1 MGIKYLKQIHDILL
15 IVLGLMVMMIVSDN
29 AELFRAVK
37 SSMLYPAF
45 LLSMGIIGIKATIR
59 VNR

>member
-1 MGIKYLKQIHDILL
+1 MDIKYLKQIHDILL
-15 IVLGLMVMMIVSDN
+15 IVLGLMVMIIVSDN
-29 AELFRAVK
+29 SELFRAVK

>member
-1 MGIKYLKQIHDILL
+1 MYIKYLKQIHDILL
-15 IVLGLMVMMIVSDN
+15 IVLGLMVMIIVSDN
-29 AELFRAVK
+29 SELFRAVK

>member
-1 MGIKYLKQIHDILL
+1 MKYLKQIHDILL

-45 LLSMGIIGIKATIR
+45 LLSMGVLGLKATIR
-59 VNR
+59 VNK

>member
-1 MGIKYLKQIHDILL
+1 MI
-15 IVLGLMVMMIVSDN
+15 IVSDN
-29 AELFRAVK
+29 SELFRAVK

>member
-1 MGIKYLKQIHDILL
+1 MDIKYLKQIHDILL
-15 IVLGLMVMMIVSDN
+15 IVLGLMVMIRVSDKS
-29 AELFRAVK
+29 ELFRAVK

>member
-1 MGIKYLKQIHDILL
+1 MDIKYLKQIHDILL

-29 AELFRAVK
+29 AELFSAVK

>member
-1 MGIKYLKQIHDILL
+1 MDIKYLKQIHDILL
-15 IVLGLMVMMIVSDN
+15 IVLGLMVMIIVSDN
-29 AELFRAVK
+29 SELFSAVK